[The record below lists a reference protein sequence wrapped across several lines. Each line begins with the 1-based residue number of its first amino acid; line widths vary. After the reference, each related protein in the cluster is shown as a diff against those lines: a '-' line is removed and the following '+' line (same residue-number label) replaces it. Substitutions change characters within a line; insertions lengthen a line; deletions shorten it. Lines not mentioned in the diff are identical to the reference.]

1 MNCSAP
7 FLKWVTS
14 NNKICTEISE
24 LCNKYQDDSED
35 GHKCFT
41 VGKDGIQYIVC
52 KICGN
57 YKQTNMIN
65 LIPTKIKCRDPNHFL
80 EEQLLGYEK
89 KMEAASS
96 RINALVM
103 TKDRTTKF
111 WNSFQLK
118 TELDEMQNLL
128 ELWTSDMKW
137 WKQQK

>member
-7 FLKWVTS
+7 FLKWVTV
-14 NNKICTEISE
+14 NNKNCEEIRE
-24 LCNKYQDDSED
+24 VCKYQDDSED
-35 GHKCFT
+35 RHKCFT
-41 VGKDGIQYIVC
+41 IGKDGIQYIVC

-128 ELWTSDMKW
+128 ESWTSDMEW
-137 WKQQK
+137 WNQQK